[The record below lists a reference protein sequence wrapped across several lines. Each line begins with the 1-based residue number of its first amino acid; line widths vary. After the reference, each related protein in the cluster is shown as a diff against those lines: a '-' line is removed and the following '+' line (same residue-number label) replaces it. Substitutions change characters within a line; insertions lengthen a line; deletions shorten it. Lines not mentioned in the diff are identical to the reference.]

1 MFACIELKVSNC
13 DKTNHWEAR
22 ESMSEF
28 LVINKMKVFAEYFE
42 FIQFESARENLHS
55 KYIGV

>member
-13 DKTNHWEAR
+13 GKTNHWEDC

-28 LVINKMKVFAEYFE
+28 LVIKKMKVFAEYFE
-42 FIQFESARENLHS
+42 FKQFETARKNLHS